1 MNKKQQL
8 KEIGAR
14 LEGLRRQLDFTRDE
28 MAVHFSLTRNGY
40 AKNERG
46 DTFPGLD
53 TLFRLSKNYDI
64 SMDWLIFDKGPMAY
78 REKEAVV
85 VPPPEAPAPEPVAT
99 EPPVEAPAPEPVATE
114 PPVEA
119 PAPEPEAP
127 VIPPETPVMEPA
139 ACLLPP
145 ELEPIADEI
154 DKMLGR
160 MANDPQFRHAIL
172 LYFYQYLKDHPEP

>member
-85 VPPPEAPAPEPVAT
+85 VPPPEAPAPEPGAT
-99 EPPVEAPAPEPVATE
+99 EPPVEAPAPEV
-114 PPVEA
+114 
-119 PAPEPEAP
+119 P
-127 VIPPETPVMEPA
+127 VIPPETPVTEPA
-139 ACLLPP
+139 TCLLPP
-145 ELEPIADEI
+145 GLEPIADEI
-154 DKMLGR
+154 HKMLGR